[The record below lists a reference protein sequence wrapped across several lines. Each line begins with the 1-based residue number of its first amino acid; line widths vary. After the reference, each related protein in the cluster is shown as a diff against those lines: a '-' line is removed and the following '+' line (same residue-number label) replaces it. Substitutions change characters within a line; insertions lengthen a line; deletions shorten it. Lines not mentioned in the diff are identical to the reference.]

1 MKAGKGSKPRAVNG
15 CKYRA
20 NFEAIFTKPKRER
33 HEYTATPETDAVVK
47 KHNKEGGSPLR
58 QYIELDCHARRLER
72 ERDKALAL
80 VEIFEGQIARLNKR
94 QKQP

>member
-1 MKAGKGSKPRAVNG
+1 MAGKGSTPRAVNG

-20 NFEAIFTKPKRER
+20 NFEAIFKKSKSER
-33 HEYTATPETDAVVK
+33 LKYTATPETDALIR
-47 KHNKEGGSPLR
+47 KHNTEGGSPVR

-80 VEIFEGQIARLNKR
+80 AEIFEGQIARLNKT
-94 QKQP
+94 QNQP